1 MSNPSLSAERLTD
14 ESWINRSVA
23 GIVGGLAG
31 GLVMGVLLQVGTDLV
46 PVFGRILGAESALL
60 GWIVHLFTSVV
71 FGLLFAAFVS
81 LPIVEELERTVS
93 TSVLLAVIHASALSY
108 VTIGVLLPAAT
119 IALGIP
125 DLALFSQ
132 LVEGPG
138 MAGLVPAGVFSLGHV
153 TYGVVLGAVYAI
165 LEDLERE

>member
-1 MSNPSLSAERLTD
+1 MSNPDRAHERPTD
-14 ESWINRSVA
+14 DSWIDRGVA
-23 GIVGGLAG
+23 GVVGGLAG
-31 GLVMGVLLQVGTDLV
+31 GLVMGVLLQVGTDLL
-46 PVFGRILGAESALL
+46 PVFGRILGAESVLL
-60 GWIVHLFTSVV
+60 GWVVHLFTSAA

-81 LPIVEELERTVS
+81 FPIVEELERTVS

-119 IALGIP
+119 IAFGIP

-132 LVEGPG
+132 LVEEPG
-138 MAGLVPAGVFSLGHV
+138 MTGLVPAGVFSLGHV